1 MHIAGAVR
9 VPTMPG
15 PGRGVRR
22 SGNHEAADIGFRGF
36 KTRIGGNMAARP
48 LVFFACLW
56 LGLI

>member
-1 MHIAGAVR
+1 
-9 VPTMPG
+9 MPG